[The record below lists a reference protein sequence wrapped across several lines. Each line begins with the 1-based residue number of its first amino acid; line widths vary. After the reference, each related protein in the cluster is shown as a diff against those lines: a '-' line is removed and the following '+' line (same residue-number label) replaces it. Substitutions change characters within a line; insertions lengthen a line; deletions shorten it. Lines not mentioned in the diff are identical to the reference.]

1 METMTNPIR
10 YSYFYWLAFQLDKTQ
25 IKAISATI
33 KASLLGVTILT
44 ELFKLI
50 MSI

>member
-10 YSYFYWLAFQLDKTQ
+10 DSHFCWLGFQLDKAQ
-25 IKAISATI
+25 IKAINATI
-33 KASLLGVTILT
+33 KASLLGVTIMT

-50 MSI
+50 MSV